1 MPAGEFP
8 ERGRGLLLA
17 SAYFGEVVEPLLAR
31 WRPGMPYAAA
41 RVGAGSE
48 VLGEDDAM
56 SRDHDWGLRL
66 QLFVPED
73 DVLPLTR
80 LLEEHLPTTFR
91 GQPSRLGFSGEQRPR
106 LGVEVT
112 TVTRFAGD
120 RLGFDP
126 TVSATVSDWLSVSGQ
141 AALEVV
147 SGAVFADRAGQ
158 LTRLREAL
166 TWYPDDIWR
175 YVVASDWRRL
185 DQELPLMGRAGDRGD
200 ELGSRTIAARLVD
213 VAVHLVFTLAR
224 TWQPY
229 SKWRGTMLGRLPIAR
244 TVEPHLH
251 AALSAGSWAG
261 RSEALGAALG
271 GLAEFQHSVGL
282 PSRSPALVPF
292 WDRPYQHV
300 DPSLIP
306 AIMSSV
312 EDPGI
317 RALPTGLGGIEQRT
331 DNVDILVHAER
342 RRAMTVL

>member
-1 MPAGEFP
+1 
-8 ERGRGLLLA
+8 
-17 SAYFGEVVEPLLAR
+17 
-31 WRPGMPYAAA
+31 
-41 RVGAGSE
+41 
-48 VLGEDDAM
+48 
-56 SRDHDWGLRL
+56 
-66 QLFVPED
+66 
-73 DVLPLTR
+73 
-80 LLEEHLPTTFR
+80 
-91 GQPSRLGFSGEQRPR
+91 
-106 LGVEVT
+106 
-112 TVTRFAGD
+112 
-120 RLGFDP
+120 
-126 TVSATVSDWLSVSGQ
+126 
-141 AALEVV
+141 
-147 SGAVFADRAGQ
+147 
-158 LTRLREAL
+158 
-166 TWYPDDIWR
+166 
-175 YVVASDWRRL
+175 
-185 DQELPLMGRAGDRGD
+185 MGRAGDRGD